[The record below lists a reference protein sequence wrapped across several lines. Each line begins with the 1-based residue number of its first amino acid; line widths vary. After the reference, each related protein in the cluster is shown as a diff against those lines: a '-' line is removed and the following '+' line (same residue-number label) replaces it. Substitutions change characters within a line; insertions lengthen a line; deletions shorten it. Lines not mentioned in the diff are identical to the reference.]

1 MSHIMI
7 LKNIKHK
14 LIVELE
20 NLISEEKSSI
30 KKKKAMKVMGQNA
43 VFSKKGQIQK
53 RGQIQREIKFKR
65 GQIQAVQNVTN
76 VNIHLTY

>member
-1 MSHIMI
+1 
-7 LKNIKHK
+7 
-14 LIVELE
+14 
-20 NLISEEKSSI
+20 
-30 KKKKAMKVMGQNA
+30 MKVTGQNA